1 MFLRHEMHTAPAG
14 LLAEPGKY
22 GMMRR
27 KIARC
32 GGARAGAARMA
43 QEIESAAPRGAA
55 GRVRAGALRAEFLKN
70 KGEREN
76 GALLQ

>member
-1 MFLRHEMHTAPAG
+1 MHTAPAG

-22 GMMRR
+22 GMMNR
-27 KIARC
+27 KIARR
-32 GGARAGAARMA
+32 GGARACAARMA